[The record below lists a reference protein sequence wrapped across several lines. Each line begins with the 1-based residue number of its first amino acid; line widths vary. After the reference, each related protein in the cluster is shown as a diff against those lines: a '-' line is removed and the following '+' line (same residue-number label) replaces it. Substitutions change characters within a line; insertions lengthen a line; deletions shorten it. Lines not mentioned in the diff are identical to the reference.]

1 MSSSK
6 GQAAMSHGLLADVRS
21 NQEHSAVER
30 KKLQRVWRSHGWAA
44 SQRWGWTTAHVG
56 HHIFQDSARH
66 TAHTSG
72 RDLFWELSKLQK
84 ATAIETAKRAPD
96 GKTLPNIS
104 TQCFVLA
111 FGYRLLWW

>member
-1 MSSSK
+1 MD
-6 GQAAMSHGLLADVRS
+6 GLLFLY
-21 NQEHSAVER
+21 NL
-30 KKLQRVWRSHGWAA
+30 KLKHLLDILKVVSGSYIAA
-44 SQRWGWTTAHVG
+44 CITCPNVSETRYVLNHMVI
-56 HHIFQDSARH
+56 IFQDSARH